1 MVAADAAA
9 QNPNESS
16 DQQRSAVV
24 GASGEA
30 ILATGGLGGHQ
41 RNK

>member
-1 MVAADAAA
+1 MVAVDAAT
-9 QNPNESS
+9 QNPNESR
-16 DQQRSAVV
+16 DQQPPAVV